1 MKLLLILVI
10 FIKFQRVKNK
20 IPEVGDDF
28 YTQSF
33 PLKAFEF
40 IHEKIDCNGTRDI
53 NFYVNY
59 TETSNQL
66 NIDNLL
72 RIFSSSSTIYVKT
85 FQGELLKLK
94 NVQNLRKNGTV
105 HVFLVQN
112 TKTAKNVVQL
122 INRRVYTK
130 HYQKYFLVIQEAF
143 IEDLNWLEKIFQD
156 FFQKEILN
164 VVAIFYNSGKMYSF
178 TYNPYTPHGFKL
190 INLVGKSCSTEY
202 FYEKLFNLYGHR
214 LMISML
220 TDNIKS
226 VKSENGK
233 YKGTDGYLAETIGQR
248 WIKLRFFVP
257 ASKQFNYFL
266 FLD

>member
-1 MKLLLILVI
+1 MKLLIVLVI
-10 FIKFQRVKNK
+10 FIKFQIVKNK
-20 IPEVGDDF
+20 IPEVRDDL
-28 YTQSF
+28 YTPSF

-40 IHEKIDCNGTRDI
+40 IYEKIVCNGTRNI
-53 NFYVNY
+53 NFYVNH

-72 RIFSSSSTIYVKT
+72 RVFSNSSSIYVKT
-85 FQGELLKLK
+85 FQGELSKIK
-94 NVQNLRKNGTV
+94 DVQNLKKNGTV

-112 TKTAKNVVQL
+112 TNKAKNVVEL

-130 HYQKYFLVIQEAF
+130 YYQKYFLIIQEAV
-143 IEDLNWLEKIFQD
+143 IEDLNWLERIFQD

-164 VVAIFYNSGKMYSF
+164 VVAIFYNSEKMYSF
-178 TYNPYTPHGFKL
+178 TYNPYTPNGFKL
-190 INLVGKSCSTEY
+190 INLMGKSCNTEY

-214 LMISML
+214 LSISML

-233 YKGTDGYLAETIGQR
+233 YKGTDGYLAETIGHR
-248 WIKLRFFVP
+248 WIK
-257 ASKQFNYFL
+257 QFERANILMYCFIP
-266 FLD
+266 D